1 MDAEKFCNVTWFF
14 GYKAGQVT
22 SCLRDVKGQVSKGC
36 KAELFKVMK
45 DVSRRMRAGQCT
57 AWYSGWEVIRF
68 VTFRGVVEVGA
79 TPTLSACKEA

>member
-1 MDAEKFCNVTWFF
+1 MHARWFTARTLLPLRAAKACKVDAEKFCNVTWFF

-45 DVSRRMRAGQCT
+45 DVSRRMRADARTVHAT
-57 AWYSGWEVIRF
+57 A
-68 VTFRGVVEVGA
+68 VGR
-79 TPTLSACKEA
+79 